1 MEKVMDKKITK
12 VQVIDELG
20 RIRIPFEIRKRLQL
34 HTREKLEIYTSGKN
48 IILKKRV
55 NAKSKKLNNAN
66 IILRVIDEFGRLVL
80 PIEIR
85 KEQNFKENDQVK
97 FWVKDDYII
106 LIKTNN

>member
-20 RIRIPFEIRKRLQL
+20 RIRIPFEIRKKHQL

-55 NAKSKKLNNAN
+55 NAKSNKLNNAN

-97 FWVKDDYII
+97 FCVKDDYII

>member
-55 NAKSKKLNNAN
+55 NEKSNKLNNAN

-97 FWVKDDYII
+97 FCVKDDYII